1 MNTKND
7 EILKGLPNEFMTF
20 LQTVRDLQFEQKP
33 DYEYLKQLLRKMNTT
48 KTPIHNI
55 KLDYIDLL
63 EKIKIKN
70 QNNKN
75 NINDNNIL
83 NNGESK
89 RATKSNTNNDSVNIK

>member
-1 MNTKND
+1 M
-7 EILKGLPNEFMTF
+7 
-20 LQTVRDLQFEQKP
+20 RDLQFEQKP

-48 KTPIHNI
+48 KTPLHCI

-75 NINDNNIL
+75 NMNDNNIL
-83 NNGESK
+83 NNEESK
-89 RATKSNTNNDSVNIK
+89 RATKSNTNNDSLNII